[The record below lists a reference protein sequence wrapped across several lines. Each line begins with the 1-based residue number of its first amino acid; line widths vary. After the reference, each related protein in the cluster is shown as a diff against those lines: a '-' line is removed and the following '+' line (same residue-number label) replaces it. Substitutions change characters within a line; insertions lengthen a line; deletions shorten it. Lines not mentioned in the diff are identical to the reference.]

1 MFVGALHDLEM
12 REPLDVMTNHGE
24 NIDEYG
30 RCVLTELLPDECGCR
45 LHATARPVSGGT
57 GPRSHDWRRDDDMVA
72 AAAYFK
78 YGTNN
83 LPAAAKAKLAELIGC
98 SVASVAYKLGNLH
111 SYVTGDGS
119 LDHGSAQMRSVV
131 DQLSRAS
138 SSDRERLADE
148 AHQRLGC

>member
-1 MFVGALHDLEM
+1 M
-12 REPLDVMTNHGE
+12 RDPRDVMTDH
-24 NIDEYG
+24 DETVDECG

-45 LHATARPVSGGT
+45 LHATARLASGRGHT
-57 GPRSHDWRRDDDMVA
+57 GPRSHDWRRDDDMVV
-72 AAAYFK
+72 AAAYFD

-83 LPAAAKAKLAELIGC
+83 LPAAAKAKLAEVIGC

-131 DQLSRAS
+131 DQLRRAS
-138 SSDRERLADE
+138 SSDRKRLADE
-148 AHQRLGC
+148 ARRRLST